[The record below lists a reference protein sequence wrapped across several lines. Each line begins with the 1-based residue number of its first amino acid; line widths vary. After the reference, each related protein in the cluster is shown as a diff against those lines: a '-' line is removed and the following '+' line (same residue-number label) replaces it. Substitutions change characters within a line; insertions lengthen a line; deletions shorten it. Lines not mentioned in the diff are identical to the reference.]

1 MAICEFWNSIYTCE
15 SDTKR
20 IFRTCQG
27 VFYTKSSIF
36 INGILD
42 N

>member
-1 MAICEFWNSIYTCE
+1 LWVLKFPSTCE

-27 VFYTKSSIF
+27 VFYTKSSILSQEF
-36 INGILD
+36 WIT
-42 N
+42 